1 MTQMEKNNPDNA
13 SGGPQIFGW
22 CMYDWANSAYVTT
35 VVAGVLPIYFA
46 TGIVGKAGVQ
56 IGDTVLS
63 ADALWGYLVS
73 ASAMFVFLFA
83 PVLGAISDF
92 SSSKKKFLI
101 TFAYIGSISGTLLYF
116 CQSGDVWRTAILFLI
131 AQIGYVAANVFY
143 DAFLPQIASEDKIDW
158 VSSKGFSYGYIGGG
172 LQFAI
177 TLGLVAGHE
186 KIGIDQGLAARIGL
200 GMAGLWWAVFTL
212 FTLKNLKEARAIE
225 EMPERYQS
233 LPKMV
238 AYAAI
243 GITRTLATIRK
254 VRRFKH
260 LLLFLIAFM
269 IYNDGVQTVISMAT
283 IYGTEELKFSATVL
297 MITLLMIQII
307 AAGGALLFGRIASRI
322 GAKRALMLAL
332 LLWSGV
338 VTYAYFLHTVTEFFI
353 LGIVVG
359 IVLGGSQALSRSFYG
374 AMVPKE
380 ASAEFYGFYSVFSK
394 FSAIWGPLVFAVI
407 RQITGTPRL
416 AIISL
421 MAFFIVGLILLA
433 FVDEEKAKEAKYS
446 GAF

>member
-1 MTQMEKNNPDNA
+1 MTQNNQHNVSD
-13 SGGPQIFGW
+13 GPQIFGW

-35 VVAGVLPIYFA
+35 VVASVLQFYFA
-46 TGIVGKAGVQ
+46 SVIVGEAGVQ
-56 IGDTVLS
+56 IGNTVVS
-63 ADALWGYLVS
+63 AAALWGYLIS
-73 ASAMFVFLFA
+73 ASALFVFLFA

-101 TFAYIGSISGTLLYF
+101 TFAYMGSISATLLYF
-116 CQSGDVWRTAILFLI
+116 SQSGDVWRTATLFLI

-177 TLGLVAGHE
+177 ALGLVASGGI
-186 KIGIDQGLAARIGL
+186 IGIGQGLAARMGM
-200 GMAGLWWAVFTL
+200 GMAGLWWAGFTL
-212 FTLKNLKEARAIE
+212 FTLKKLKEAGAIE
-225 EMPERYQS
+225 AMPEKYQS
-233 LPKMV
+233 QPKII
-238 AYAAI
+238 AYTAI
-243 GITRTLATIRK
+243 GITRTLATIKK

-269 IYNDGVQTVISMAT
+269 IYNDGVQTVINMAT
-283 IYGTEELKFSATVL
+283 IYGKVELEFSATVL
-297 MITLLMIQII
+297 MVTLLMIQII
-307 AAGGALLFGRIASRI
+307 AAGGALLFGRIAGKI
-322 GAKRALMLAL
+322 GAKRALMLTL

-338 VTYAYFLHTVTEFFI
+338 VTYAYFLHTATEFFI

-374 AMVPKE
+374 AMVPEE

-394 FSAIWGPLVFAVI
+394 FSAIWGPLAFALI
-407 RQITGTPRL
+407 EQITGTLRL

-421 MAFFIVGLILLA
+421 MVFFIVGLILLA
-433 FVDEEKAKEAKYS
+433 FVDEEKAKEAKRS

>member
-1 MTQMEKNNPDNA
+1 MQQKNSHNTSD
-13 SGGPQIFGW
+13 SPQIFGW
-22 CMYDWANSAYVTT
+22 CMYDWANSAYATT

-46 TGIVGKAGVQ
+46 TAIVGKAGVQ
-56 IGDTVLS
+56 IGGTVVS

-73 ASAMFVFLFA
+73 ASALFVFLFA

-101 TFAYIGSISGTLLYF
+101 AFAYMGSICATLLYF
-116 CQSGDVWRTAILFLI
+116 CQSGDVWRTATLFLI
-131 AQIGYVAANVFY
+131 AQIGYVGANVFY

-172 LQFAI
+172 SQFAI
-177 TLGLVAGHE
+177 TLGLVAGGGI
-186 KIGIDQGLAARIGL
+186 IGIGQGLAARIGL
-200 GMAGLWWAVFTL
+200 GLAGLWWAGFTL
-212 FTLKNLKEARAIE
+212 ITLKKLKEAEAIE
-225 EMPERYQS
+225 VMPEKYQS
-233 LPKMV
+233 QPKII
-238 AYAAI
+238 AYTAI
-243 GITRTLATIRK
+243 GITRTLATIKK

-283 IYGTEELKFSATVL
+283 IYGTEELGFSATVL
-297 MITLLMIQII
+297 MVTLLMIQII
-307 AAGGALLFGRIASRI
+307 AAGGALLFGKIAGKI

-353 LGIVVG
+353 LGVVVG

-374 AMVPKE
+374 AMIPQE

-394 FSAIWGPLVFAVI
+394 FSAIWGPLVFAII

-421 MAFFIVGLILLA
+421 MVFFIVGLILLA
-433 FVDEEKAKEAKYS
+433 FVDEEKN
-446 GAF
+446 

>member
-1 MTQMEKNNPDNA
+1 MQQKNPDNA
-13 SGGPQIFGW
+13 SNNPQIFGW
-22 CMYDWANSAYVTT
+22 CMYDWANSAYATT

-46 TGIVGKAGVQ
+46 TAIVGEGGVQ
-56 IGDTVLS
+56 IGGTVVS

-73 ASAMFVFLFA
+73 ASALFVFLFA

-101 TFAYIGSISGTLLYF
+101 AFAYMGSICATLLYF
-116 CQSGDVWRTAILFLI
+116 CQSGDVWRTATLFLI
-131 AQIGYVAANVFY
+131 AQIGYVGANVFY

-172 LQFAI
+172 SQFAI
-177 TLGLVAGHE
+177 TLGLVAGGGI
-186 KIGIDQGLAARIGL
+186 IGIGQGLAARIGL
-200 GMAGLWWAVFTL
+200 GMAGLWWAGFTL
-212 FTLKNLKEARAIE
+212 FTLKKLKEAGAIE
-225 EMPERYQS
+225 EMPEKYQS
-233 LPKMV
+233 QPKIV
-238 AYAAI
+238 AYTAI
-243 GITRTLATIRK
+243 GITRTFATIKK

-283 IYGTEELKFSATVL
+283 IYGTEELGFAATIL
-297 MITLLMIQII
+297 MVTLLMIQII
-307 AAGGALLFGRIASRI
+307 AAGGALLFGRIASKI

-338 VTYAYFLHTVTEFFI
+338 VTYAYFLHTVAEFFI
-353 LGIVVG
+353 LGVVVG

-374 AMVPKE
+374 AMIPEE

-394 FSAIWGPLVFAVI
+394 FSAIWGPLVFAII

-421 MAFFIVGLILLA
+421 MVFFIVGLILLA
-433 FVDEEKAKEAKYS
+433 FVDEEKAKEAKNS

>member
-1 MTQMEKNNPDNA
+1 
-13 SGGPQIFGW
+13 
-22 CMYDWANSAYVTT
+22 MYDWANSAYVTT

-46 TGIVGKAGVQ
+46 TAIVGKGGVQ
-56 IGDTVLS
+56 IGDTVVS
-63 ADALWGYLVS
+63 ADALWGYLIS

-101 TFAYIGSISGTLLYF
+101 TFAYMGSTSATLLYF
-116 CQSGDVWRTAILFLI
+116 CQSGNVWQTVILFLI

-143 DAFLPQIASEDKIDW
+143 DAFLPQIAPEDKIDW

-177 TLGLVAGHE
+177 TLGLVAGGE
-186 KIGIDQGLAARIGL
+186 SIGVGQGLAARIGL
-200 GMAGLWWAVFTL
+200 GMAGLWWAGFTI
-212 FTLKNLKEARAIE
+212 FTLKNLKEVGAIE
-225 EMPERYQS
+225 AMPEKYQS
-233 LPKMV
+233 QPKII

-243 GITRTLATIRK
+243 GITRTFATIKK
-254 VRRFKH
+254 VQRFKH

-283 IYGTEELKFSATVL
+283 IYGTEELKFPPTVL
-297 MITLLMIQII
+297 MVTLLMIQII
-307 AAGGALLFGRIASRI
+307 AAGGALLFGRIASKI
-322 GAKRALMLAL
+322 GAKRALMLTL

-353 LGIVVG
+353 LGVVVG

-374 AMVPKE
+374 AMIPKE

-394 FSAIWGPLVFAVI
+394 FSAIWGPLVFAII
-407 RQITGTPRL
+407 RQVTGTPRL

-421 MAFFIVGLILLA
+421 MVFFIVGLILLA
-433 FVDEEKAKEAKYS
+433 FVDEEKAKEAKHS